1 MSKSNTQVVAE
12 KGTRSTMETAK
23 SKFEAERKQILA
35 DLPES
40 IKAMFG
46 TIGFAAAEFDENE
59 IVPVLVMSPYD
70 VPPKPVRD
78 VYWFDQYSKA
88 KRSKSLDKLAY
99 LVYHYGADDPDDCYS
114 FIEQDEFISYEDG
127 VRLGYDQLSVELD
140 QKVKDGADL
149 TEEEAL
155 RVRGLN
161 ELHEDVL
168 KDASLRKRGNEGF
181 KERHEQA
188 DKASTQPPT
197 KRQKK

>member
-1 MSKSNTQVVAE
+1 
-12 KGTRSTMETAK
+12 MESAK

-35 DLPES
+35 DLPDCITS
-40 IKAMFG
+40 MFG
-46 TIGFAAAEFDENE
+46 TIGFAAAEFDEND
-59 IVPVLVMSPYD
+59 IVPVLIMSPYD

-114 FIEQDEFISYEDG
+114 FIEHEDFMSYEDG
-127 VRLGYDQLSVELD
+127 VRMGYDQLSADLE
-140 QKVKDGADL
+140 QKVKDDVEL

-161 ELHEDVL
+161 EMNEDVI
-168 KDASLRKRGNEGF
+168 KDPSLRKRGNAGF

-188 DKASTQPPT
+188 EKVASTTNQQPSA